1 MTKLETEFT
10 TALRAAITEAEALT
24 GISEPRLLEQAERDG
39 GAKAVRQL
47 LARGQMTRQF
57 APLKQLGRLELTPE
71 ALVIKGKYAVLFTD
85 DEVNLCLQ
93 TLLDA
98 GMF

>member
-10 TALRAAITEAEALT
+10 AALLDRLAQAQTLT
-24 GISEPRLLEQAERDG
+24 GVVETRLQTQTEREG
-39 GAKAVRQL
+39 GVKAMRQL
-47 LARGQMTRQF
+47 LSRGQMTRQF
-57 APLKQLGRLELTPE
+57 APLKEKNRLDLTPE
-71 ALVIKGKYAVLFTD
+71 ALVIQGRFAPLFTD
-85 DEVNLCLQ
+85 AEVDLCLQ

>member
-10 TALRAAITEAEALT
+10 AELLSNLKKAEELT
-24 GISEPRLLEQAERDG
+24 GVPEPRLISQAEKDG
-39 GAKAVRQL
+39 GVKAVKQL
-47 LARGQMTRQF
+47 LSRGQMTRQF
-57 APLKQLGRLELTPE
+57 APLKTQGHLELTPE
-71 ALVIKGKYAVLFTD
+71 ALVIQGKYAKLFS
-85 DEVNLCLQ
+85 DEEVDLCLQ

>member
-10 TALRAAITEAEALT
+10 EALLACLAEAETVT
-24 GISEPRLLEQAERDG
+24 GVAETRLKTQAQKDG
-39 GAKAVRQL
+39 GPKAVKQL

-57 APLKQLGRLELTPE
+57 APLKAKNRLDLSVE
-71 ALVIKGKYAVLFTD
+71 ALVIQGRYARLFTD

>member
-10 TALRAAITEAEALT
+10 AALLSALVQAETVT
-24 GISEPRLLEQAERDG
+24 GVAEVRLQTQAEREG
-39 GAKAVRQL
+39 GVRAVQQM

-57 APLKQLGRLELTPE
+57 GPLSEKKRLDLTPE
-71 ALVIKGKYAVLFTD
+71 ALVIQGRFAPLFTD
-85 DEVNLCLQ
+85 EQVDICLQ